1 MVTHRLEGFFE
12 EPAAHRPP
20 LTPLQQAGVPYRY
33 QACSFDTLDPSAD
46 PEAFEICRLYG
57 QTGHYQGKHGLLLM
71 GPPGNGKTSV
81 AVALLHQALS
91 QNPPLKV
98 GFWQGPRTEPRPGD
112 PEARPGPRLLDLADL
127 DLIVLDD
134 LGQQSMTPWEAE
146 QLYLLLFGCW
156 AAGKGV
162 IITNNLPTAVFVQRL
177 DQALRSRLPEL
188 CFPVLFKGPDRRA
201 GNGGGRDG

>member
-12 EPAAHRPP
+12 EPAARCPH
-20 LTPLQQAGVPYRY
+20 LTLLEQAGVPYRY
-33 QACSFDTLDPSAD
+33 RACTFDTLDPSQD

-57 QTGHYQGKHGLLLM
+57 QTGHYQGKHGLVLM

-81 AVALLHQALS
+81 AVALLHQALA
-91 QNPPLKV
+91 QNPPAKV
-98 GFWQGPRTEPRPGD
+98 GFWNGHRTEPRPGD
-112 PEARPGPRLLDLADL
+112 PEARPGPRLVDLANL

-134 LGQQSMTPWEAE
+134 LGRQSMTVWEAE
-146 QLYLLLFGCW
+146 QLYLLLFGRW

-177 DQALRSRLPEL
+177 DLALRSRLPEL
-188 CFPVLFKGPDRRA
+188 CFPVLFKGPDRRVQHL
-201 GNGGGRDG
+201 GGRDG